1 MDVQGTYAFD
11 APAQRVWDL
20 LMDPRAIADCLPGCE
35 SLDPDG
41 EDRYRAR
48 LRVAVAAITGQYE
61 GSVTIADKQPPLS
74 YRLIV
79 EGRGR
84 GGFVTGDVT
93 VALRADGA
101 RTSVDVSGAAQVGGA
116 IAQVGQRLLG
126 GVSRMLMD
134 RFFACLMSKA
144 ALPPG

>member
-1 MDVQGTYAFD
+1 MDVHGTYAFD

-20 LMDPRAIADCLPGCE
+20 LMDPHAIADCLPGCE
-35 SLDPDG
+35 SLDPAG
-41 EDRYRAR
+41 ADRYRAR

-61 GSVTIADKQPPLS
+61 GTVTIADKQPPVS

-79 EGRGR
+79 EGSGR
-84 GGFVTGDVT
+84 AGFVNGDVT
-93 VALRADGA
+93 MRLREEGT
-101 RTSVDVSGAAQVGGA
+101 RTTVDVSGSAQVGGT

-134 RFFACLMSKA
+134 RFFGCLRGKA
-144 ALPPG
+144 EGR